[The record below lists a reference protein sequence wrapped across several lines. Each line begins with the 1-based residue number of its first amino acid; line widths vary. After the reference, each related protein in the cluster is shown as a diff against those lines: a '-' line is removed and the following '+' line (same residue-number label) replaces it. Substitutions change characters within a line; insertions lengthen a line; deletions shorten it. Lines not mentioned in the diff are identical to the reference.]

1 MLADVEEIKLDL
13 EQDPESV
20 RKQIASAEDRLVE
33 EQGDANLIELVNS
46 ASLGLGHLNA
56 LNLRFD
62 PEGRGDPEIVFDIF
76 QRAAAN
82 GLQDLI
88 ALDPS
93 FGDEAN
99 GDFAIIFATYQR
111 VALRRAVDE
120 AEMLQRVLVA
130 SIWKSQSAH
139 QQGQVVTDCPLCK
152 EEAGRQQL
160 EIVENGIQGLLASQT
175 PEGIKRGASRACMG
189 FGHLYALV
197 PDFEERWLELG
208 QTLVNFV
215 ILQQAAIRI
224 ADDESQMRE
233 QIEKLMTLSRD
244 DHLRDGRLESCPLCE
259 D

>member
-1 MLADVEEIKLDL
+1 MLADVEEITLDL

-20 RKQIASAEDRLVE
+20 RQQIASAEDRFVE
-33 EQGDANLIELVNS
+33 EQGPAALIERANT
-46 ASLGLGHLNA
+46 ASIGLGHLKA
-56 LNLRFD
+56 LNLSFD
-62 PEGRGDPEIVFDIF
+62 PQGRGDPEIVFDIF

-99 GDFAIIFATYQR
+99 GDFAVIFALYQR

-152 EEAGRQQL
+152 GEIGRQQL
-160 EIVENGIQGLLASQT
+160 EIVENGIQDLLESQT
-175 PEGIKRGASRACMG
+175 PEGIKRGASWACMG

-224 ADDESQMRE
+224 ADDESRMRQ
-233 QIEKLMTLSRD
+233 QIEEIMTLCRD
-244 DHLRDGRLESCPLCE
+244 DHLRDGRMEGCPLCE